1 MKWINGA
8 CNIIMLSF
16 SCLFAAMAF
25 CEQYIFNIENYIS
38 VLSKILCISMN
49 LIPPALAFI
58 VLLSI
63 VYGYVTNIYIY
74 IYYFYLVLFYYFFN
88 FLK

>member
-74 IYYFYLVLFYYFFN
+74 ILFLSCFILLFF
-88 FLK
+88 